1 MDLAIDTNALV
12 YAHISAFEE
21 HERYRAF
28 VETHLRD
35 GDNRIV
41 LSPLVCH
48 EWLHVVT
55 DARRLDPPLT
65 MATALEVVRDYLS
78 RSNVVVA
85 PVDDVSLQGAL
96 ALLEK
101 HRLGRK
107 RIADAL
113 LAATLRAAGVKHLLT
128 RNVRDFRVFRFLTL
142 HDAAS

>member
-12 YAHISAFEE
+12 YAHISAFAE
-21 HERYRAF
+21 HEPYRAF
-28 VETHLRD
+28 VEAHVED

-55 DARRLDPPLT
+55 DPRRLEPPLS

-85 PVDDVSLQGAL
+85 PIDDVSLQGAL
-96 ALLEK
+96 ALLEQ
-101 HRLGRK
+101 HALGCK

-113 LAATLRAAGVKHLLT
+113 LAATLRAAGVSHLLT
-128 RNVRDFRVFRFLTL
+128 RNVRDFRMFRFLTL
-142 HDAAS
+142 HDPAS